1 MRYIQLIEDKG
12 FVDFSPCDA
21 GKEDCMPSHRFGPHV
36 RNYYLIHFV
45 ISGKGRYTTSRGEY
59 TLGRGEAFLI
69 KPGEVTVYE
78 ADAESPWIYVWVG
91 FRGRLA
97 SEFESVGDVF
107 SYDASIVNDI
117 EEALDAEAG
126 KEALVASIVYKL
138 YARLASEKERA
149 DYPNRVKWYINSHY
163 MDDVAVADISKSLGI
178 NRKYLARIFKEQ
190 YGTSV
195 QQFLINKRLHEA
207 KKLLSRGFTVEESAR
222 MVGYSDPF
230 AFSKAFKKKYGVS
243 PIKCKNT

>member
-1 MRYIQLIEDKG
+1 MRYISLIEDKG

-21 GKEDCMPSHRFGPHV
+21 GKEDCQPSHRFGPHI

-45 ISGKGRYTTSRGEY
+45 LSGAGRYTSPRGEY
-59 TLGRGEAFLI
+59 VLEKGDAFLI

-78 ADAESPWIYVWVG
+78 ADAETPWTYVWVG
-91 FRGRLA
+91 FRGNLA
-97 SEFESVGDVF
+97 SEFDSVDDVF
-107 SYDASIVNDI
+107 SYDASIISDI
-117 EEALDAEAG
+117 EEALDAEVG
-126 KEALVASIVYKL
+126 KEALVASVIYKL
-138 YARLASEKERA
+138 YARVAIGESRA
-149 DYPNRVKWYINSHY
+149 DHPNRVKWYINSHY
-163 MDDVAVADISKSLGI
+163 MDDVSVAEISDSLGI

-195 QQFLINKRLHEA
+195 QQFLISKRLHEA
-207 KKLLSRGFTVEESAR
+207 KKLLSRGFNVEESAR

-243 PIKCKNT
+243 PIKYKNV

>member
-78 ADAESPWIYVWVG
+78 ADAETPWTYVWVG

-97 SEFESVGDVF
+97 SEFESVLSSVINQED
-107 SYDASIVNDI
+107 SSS
-117 EEALDAEAG
+117 EE
-126 KEALVASIVYKL
+126 
-138 YARLASEKERA
+138 
-149 DYPNRVKWYINSHY
+149 
-163 MDDVAVADISKSLGI
+163 
-178 NRKYLARIFKEQ
+178 
-190 YGTSV
+190 
-195 QQFLINKRLHEA
+195 
-207 KKLLSRGFTVEESAR
+207 
-222 MVGYSDPF
+222 
-230 AFSKAFKKKYGVS
+230 
-243 PIKCKNT
+243 